1 MVTKGKDMVIKGVL
15 KEELNNSLKM
25 KVSYE
30 RELKKLPKGSL
41 LTKSI
46 KGINYFYIVTRKKGK
61 VHFAYKGK
69 KVPQK
74 LIDNYKNAK
83 EYRAKYRNLL
93 SKLKKQIKF
102 LKGTLRGKES
112 I

>member
-1 MVTKGKDMVIKGVL
+1 MVIKGVL

-25 KVSYE
+25 KTSYE

-41 LTKSI
+41 VKKNI
-46 KGINYFYIVTRKKGK
+46 KGSNYYYIITRNDGK
-61 VHFAYKGK
+61 VHFSYKGK
-69 KVPQK
+69 KVSEK
-74 LIDNYKNAK
+74 LVEKYKNAK

-93 SKLKKQIKF
+93 SKVKKQIKF
-102 LKGTLRGKES
+102 LKGTLRGREP